1 MEPSTDT
8 AILDKLLE
16 PLAQAFSPEAAQQVA
31 DFRADAQTQALID
44 SLAKKANEGTLSEDE
59 RKQYESF
66 VRAGN
71 LIAILQ
77 AKARRVLAQQA
88 GT

>member
-8 AILDKLLE
+8 AVLDKLLE
-16 PLAQAFSPEAAQQVA
+16 PLAQAFSPEAVKQVA
-31 DFRADAQTQALID
+31 DFRADARTQALID
-44 SLAKKANEGTLSEDE
+44 TLAEKANEGTLSEDE

-71 LIAILQ
+71 LIAVLQ
-77 AKARRVLAQQA
+77 AKARRILAQQT